1 MTFSATPVFPSR
13 RLGAAGLASL
23 ALALAAGCG
32 GGSNNGGGGDGQ
44 IAPPP
49 APVYAAEI
57 RRTGFG
63 VPHIK
68 AGDEAGLGYGIG
80 YAYAEDNICLLAGHI
95 ATVNG
100 ERAKYFGAAGATGMT
115 GAANVQSDFFF
126 RLVNDADA
134 VAAALKAQPAEI
146 LALLKGYVAG
156 YNRYLEQ
163 TGAANLADECKGQ
176 PWVRKLTEADM
187 IKLARGYAAFGG
199 VGQFVEAISGA
210 QPGGPLQ
217 RAGVRA
223 SGPIGPPIAAA
234 EAQAPLQRA
243 GVRASGPIGPPIA
256 AAEALA
262 RNPMTPEYWTR
273 LHARS
278 GSNAVALGKDGSDNG
293 QGLLL
298 GNPHFPW
305 SGPLRFYQMHLTIPG
320 KLDVMGASLA
330 GLPLVNIGFNQNV
343 AWSHTVNTS
352 AHFTV
357 FQLQLDPADPTKYLV
372 DGKSRSML
380 RKRLSVDVLG
390 ADGVLRSESRELYVS
405 DFGNLVQIPGMLEWK
420 NGVAYAVRD
429 ANLDNHRMMEQWYAI
444 DRAGSA
450 AELKSAVL
458 RLTGLPWVNTV
469 AADKDG
475 NALFLDVTVVPNV
488 SSAQQASC
496 VPAPYKALAARGL
509 FVLDGSKAACDW
521 ALDPAAAQPGIFAAA
536 KLPAL
541 SRGDFVQNSNDS
553 AWFSNPEQPL
563 VGFPAIVSVDGIALG
578 GRARLGISQLQARL
592 AGSDGLAGKRMSMA
606 QLQDMVLNNRVY
618 HAEHTVDDLLRLCAG
633 GKTGLADDGSAV
645 DLTQA
650 CAKLAAWDRHANLDA
665 NLGLV
670 YFAGTWDRISG
681 DDSVW
686 AVPFDPADPVRTPR
700 GLKVA
705 DTVVAATVRA
715 ALASSVRDAN
725 RQGWAAGATW
735 GSIQVSK
742 RGGRNIPIHG
752 AADQYGVYN
761 AIGSAPDGKGLL
773 DVTEGTSYLQVVGF
787 DKNGPQ
793 AQAMLSYSQST
804 HAKSPYFADQTE
816 RFSQKA
822 WITQAYT
829 EAQITADPAYSS
841 KKIAE

>member
-1 MTFSATPVFPSR
+1 MTFPASPVFPSR

-23 ALALAAGCG
+23 ALALAAGCSG
-32 GGSNNGGGGDGQ
+32 GGNNSGSASDGQ
-44 IAPPP
+44 IGPPPP

-115 GAANVQSDFFF
+115 GAANVQSDFYF

-134 VAAALKAQPAEI
+134 VAVALKAQPAEI

-176 PWVRKLTEADM
+176 PWVRKLAEADM
-187 IKLARGYAAFGG
+187 VKLVRGYAAFGG
-199 VGQFVEAISGA
+199 VGQFVEAINGT
-210 QPGGPLQ
+210 QPGGPLL

-223 SGPIGPPIAAA
+223 SGPIGPPP
-234 EAQAPLQRA
+234 APPQE
-243 GVRASGPIGPPIA
+243 V
-256 AAEALA
+256 A

-278 GSNAVALGKDGSDNG
+278 GSNAVALGRDGSDNG

-298 GNPHFPW
+298 GNSHFPW

-330 GLPLVNIGFNQNV
+330 GLPLVNIGFNQNL
-343 AWSHTVNTS
+343 AWGHTVNTS

-380 RKRLSVDVLG
+380 RKRLSIDVLG

-444 DRAGSA
+444 NRAGSA

-458 RLTGLPWVNTV
+458 RLNGLPWVNTL

-496 VPAPYKALAARGL
+496 VPAPYKALAAYGL

-553 AWFSNPEQPL
+553 AWFSHPEQPL
-563 VGFPAIVSVDGIALG
+563 VGFPAIVSVEGIALS

-606 QLQDMVLNNRVY
+606 QMQDMVLNNRVY
-618 HAEHTVDDLLRLCAG
+618 HAEHTVDDLLRLCAVDKSG
-633 GKTGLADDGSAV
+633 RADDGSTV

-670 YFAGTWDRISG
+670 YFAGMWDRIGG

-686 AVPFDPADPVRTPR
+686 ALPFDPADPLRTPR

-705 DTVVAATVRA
+705 DASVAATVRA

-725 RQGWAAGATW
+725 RQGWAAGSTW
-735 GSIQVSK
+735 GSIQVAK

-752 AADQYGVYN
+752 AADRYGVYN

-793 AQAMLSYSQST
+793 AQAVLSYSQST